1 MAYILVVDDYVA
13 SRAVVRTLL
22 EDAGHEVVLADE
34 GEEALVM
41 LRTRLP
47 DVVIT
52 DLYMDDPY
60 VRMEGMEF
68 LRRVHK
74 TWPSEPVVVMSYK
87 PGVANVLEMA
97 LHLGAVG
104 LLDKPV
110 NRDQLIRAVS
120 DILST

>member
-1 MAYILVVDDYVA
+1 MAYILVVDDDVA

-68 LRRVHK
+68 LRRVH
-74 TWPSEPVVVMSYK
+74 TDM
-87 PGVANVLEMA
+87 
-97 LHLGAVG
+97 AVG
-104 LLDKPV
+104 AGGCHV
-110 NRDQLIRAVS
+110 VQARRRQRARDGASPWSSWFARQAGQPRSADS
-120 DILST
+120 GSE